1 MMRIL
6 LVAGS
11 YPPEPCGVGDYTEK
25 LANSLAALK
34 DVHVGVLTTSASGR
48 KSTKTSPVELME
60 VVLNWNFSEL
70 PKLIREILQWK
81 PDLVHVQYPSQG
93 FFFRRLPSFLPL
105 VCRLLG
111 IKVIQTWHEP
121 HRMRGAL
128 HFLLQTLGASGL
140 IFVRPNYLDMIP
152 ALFCKV
158 IKHIHKAII
167 LNASSLPIS
176 LLDENKRLELRARYI
191 GSNKRLVVFFGFIYR
206 SKGIEFLFEIANPVS
221 DSLIIAGAVKDK
233 EYMRQLADVAQAKGW
248 REDQLHFVGFLS
260 PQDAA
265 DLLKIPDAVVLPFLD
280 GGGEWN
286 TSIHS
291 ALAQGTLVIT
301 TAIPPRGDEPKRN
314 LFTAAPSDIYEMRAA
329 LDRLAGRRSAPI
341 SAETQW
347 QRIATAHL
355 DFYRRC
361 TCSDVSKQA

>member
-1 MMRIL
+1 MRIL

-25 LANSLAALK
+25 LANSLSALK
-34 DVHVGVLTTSASGR
+34 GVQVGVLTTSASGR
-48 KSTKTSPVELME
+48 KSTNTSPVELME
-60 VVLNWNFSEL
+60 AVPKWNFSEL
-70 PKLIREILQWK
+70 PKLICVIRQWK
-81 PDLVHVQYPSQG
+81 PDLVHIQYPSQG

-121 HRMRGAL
+121 HRMRSAH

-140 IFVRPNYLDMIP
+140 IFVRPNYLNMIP
-152 ALFCKV
+152 AQFSRL
-158 IKHIHKAII
+158 IKRIHKATIP
-167 LNASSLPIS
+167 NASSLPIS
-176 LLDENKRLELRARYI
+176 SLDETKRLELRSRYI
-191 GSNKRLVVFFGFIYR
+191 GSYKRLVVFFGFLYP
-206 SKGIEFLFEIANPVS
+206 SKGIELLFDIANPAS
-221 DSLIIAGAVKDK
+221 DFLIIAGAVKDSSYIH
-233 EYMRQLADVAQAKGW
+233 ELVALAQAKGW
-248 REDQLHFVGFLS
+248 REDQLHFTGFLS

-265 DLLKIPDAVVLPFLD
+265 DLLTIADAVVLPFLD

-301 TAIPPRGDEPKRN
+301 TSVSPRGDEPQRN

-329 LDRLAGRRSAPI
+329 LDRLAGRRRAPI

-347 QRIATAHL
+347 QRIATAHVE
-355 DFYRRC
+355 FYRRC
-361 TCSDVSKQA
+361 ACSDVSEKA